1 MLGNHVYKG
10 VRVTDIAVRRFT
22 IASIA
27 GDGVGQEVVPAG
39 LRVLEAVAAR
49 NGAFALD
56 VEHLPWGSDYYQ
68 RTGRMMP
75 EDGLSF
81 LRRFDAIY
89 LGAVGSPSVP
99 DHVTLWGLLLPI
111 RQRFN
116 LYVNV
121 RPVKLFAGV
130 RCPLRDREPGD
141 IDMLCIRENT
151 EGEYAGAGGRIHTG
165 FGHEVAIQ
173 ADIFTRE
180 GVAKVA
186 RYAFEQ
192 AVGRRKHLTSIT
204 KSNASPYAFVLWDD
218 VVAEVAA
225 EFPDIAVQRILVD
238 AAAAY
243 FVTRPQIFDV
253 VVASNLFGDI
263 LTDLGAAIQG
273 SMGLAASANI
283 NPDGGYPGMFEPVH
297 GSAPDIAGKG
307 IANPIGAIWAG
318 ALMLEN
324 LGETDASKAVLK
336 AMESVLE
343 EGKVRTRDLGG
354 SSSTEEVADAVIS
367 SLPP

>member
-1 MLGNHVYKG
+1 M
-10 VRVTDIAVRRFT
+10 RRFR
-22 IASIA
+22 IASIP
-27 GDGVGQEVVPAG
+27 GDGVGREVVPAG
-39 LRVLEAVAAR
+39 LRVLEAVAR
-49 NGAFALD
+49 KDGTFVLD
-56 VEHLPWGSDYYQ
+56 VQELPWGSLYYR
-68 RTGRMMP
+68 RTGQMMP
-75 EDGLSF
+75 DDGLDV
-81 LRRFDAIY
+81 LRKFNAIY
-89 LGAVGSPSVP
+89 LGAVGWPDVP

-121 RPVKLFAGV
+121 RPVKLLAGV
-130 RCPLRDREPGD
+130 QGPLRDKGPGD

-151 EGEYAGAGGRIHTG
+151 EGEYAGVGGRVHTG

-173 ADIFTRE
+173 ADVFTRE
-180 GVAKVA
+180 GVEAVI
-186 RYAFEQ
+186 RYAFER
-192 AVGRRKHLTSIT
+192 ARTRKRSVTSIT
-204 KSNASPYAFVLWDD
+204 KSNASPYAFVFWDEI
-218 VVAEVAA
+218 VTRVAA
-225 EFPDIAVQRILVD
+225 EYPRIRVQRVLVD

-243 FVTRPQIFDV
+243 FVTRPEMFDV

-307 IANPIGAIWAG
+307 IANPLGAIWAG

-324 LGETDASKAVLK
+324 LGKARAARILMEAMEAVL
-336 AMESVLE
+336 AAGE
-343 EGKVRTRDLGG
+343 VRTRDLGG
-354 SSSTEEVADAVIS
+354 SASTDEVAEAVIAG
-367 SLPP
+367 LR